1 MEIYLGV
8 NGRNFQRQYKNK
20 LSDYKDWNQKEHAE
34 DYLVYPKN
42 IGYSLSIDETSVS
55 NGELYTILTNKAK
68 KGKKGSI
75 VGIFNGTQAGSIVK
89 IIKEKFSDE
98 QRRMVKEVTLDM
110 ANSMNLIVEKCF
122 PKATRVVDRFHVQKL
137 SCDSVQQVRI
147 DHRWEAIDM
156 DNQEYKRAKKEG
168 KEYIPFTFENG
179 DTAKQ
184 LLVRSRFL
192 LFKPSHKWTE
202 SQKKRANILFNAY
215 PDIEQAYHLSHQL
228 YLIYSRNISK
238 SVARTHLAQWF
249 NQIELADIDSFQV
262 VKRTVERHYENILN
276 FFDSRS
282 TNAAAESFNA
292 KIKEFRRQFRGVS
305 DVKFFLFRL
314 TKIFA

>member
-1 MEIYLGV
+1 
-8 NGRNFQRQYKNK
+8 
-20 LSDYKDWNQKEHAE
+20 
-34 DYLVYPKN
+34 
-42 IGYSLSIDETSVS
+42 VS

-122 PKATRVVDRFHVQKL
+122 PKATRVVDRFHAQKL

-168 KEYIPFTFENG
+168 KEYVPFTFENG

-292 KIKEFRRQFRGVS
+292 KIKEFRRQFRGVT